1 MFHGTMFHV
10 ERLCIKPSGKRRGQ
24 SLVEFVLFVTILF
37 VMLAG
42 VVDLGALLNAHLAV
56 TYAARQ
62 GALSA
67 AAAGNAAVADCD
79 ALGAIAAGLG
89 PYAGLTITRI
99 SIYQPGSDGLPL
111 GGLGGSAYADVYAGD
126 PGCVSLVSA
135 PPAQAMNWSPAQ
147 RTPAFTPPAML
158 GVEIDYTYTWQT
170 PLIATGSLSV
180 VDHVVVP
187 LTPG

>member
-1 MFHGTMFHV
+1 MLHLKVFHV
-10 ERLCIKPSGKRRGQ
+10 EHLRRARGQ

-42 VVDLGALLNAHLAV
+42 VLDLGALLDAHLAV

-62 GALSA
+62 GALGA
-67 AAAGNAAVADCD
+67 AAAGNAATADCD
-79 ALGAIAAGLG
+79 ALGAVAVAIGTHTGL
-89 PYAGLTITRI
+89 AVTRI

-111 GGLGGSAYADVYAGD
+111 GGLGSSAYADVYAGD
-126 PGCVSLVSA
+126 PGCASEASA
-135 PPAQAMNWSPAQ
+135 PVAQATNWLPAS
-147 RTPAFTPPAML
+147 RVPAFTPPAML

-170 PLIATGSLSV
+170 PLIASGTLSV

-187 LTPG
+187 LNPG

>member
-1 MFHGTMFHV
+1 MLHLKMFHV
-10 ERLCIKPSGKRRGQ
+10 EHLHPRHGQ
-24 SLVEFVLFVTILF
+24 SLVEFILFVTILF

-42 VVDLGALLNAHLAV
+42 VLDLGALLDAHLAV

-67 AAAGNAAVADCD
+67 AAAGSAAAADCD
-79 ALGAIAAGLG
+79 ALGAVAAAMGTHAGLVV
-89 PYAGLTITRI
+89 TRI

-126 PGCVSLVSA
+126 PGCASVAGA
-135 PPAQAMNWSPAQ
+135 PPAQAMNWPPAN
-147 RTPAFTPPAML
+147 RAPAFTPPAML
-158 GVEIDYTYTWQT
+158 GVEIDYAYTWQT
-170 PLIATGSLSV
+170 PLIATGTLSV